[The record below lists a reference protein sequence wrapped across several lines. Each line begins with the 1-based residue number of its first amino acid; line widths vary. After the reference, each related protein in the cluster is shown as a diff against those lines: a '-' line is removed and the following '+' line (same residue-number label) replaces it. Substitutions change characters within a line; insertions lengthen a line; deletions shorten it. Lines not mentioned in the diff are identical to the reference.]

1 MEFKDAT
8 AMAEAVRAG
17 QVSPK
22 ELVLDTIRKADA
34 LNPDINAIIST
45 RYEKALKEADERD
58 FTGKPFAGVPIY
70 LKDLGMDMKD
80 ELSASGSIL
89 FKDTMASETDY
100 YVQALEDL
108 GFIILGKTNTPEFGF
123 KNISDS
129 KAFGIVNLPF
139 DKSRNA
145 GGSSGAA
152 AALVSAGITLI
163 SPASDGGGSIRIPAS
178 FNGLIGLKTTR
189 GRIPSGP
196 NPYRR
201 WQGAAVQFAITKSVR
216 DTRNL
221 LHHLQACQL
230 ESPFPLPILT
240 EEQLFDGQLSPLK
253 VAYLTKNPDGSELLS
268 EAKQAVLNAVQFL
281 KNQGHE
287 LVELE
292 SSPIDMKELIGHY
305 YVMNSVE
312 TASMFD
318 GIEKHLGR
326 SVTKADMEPMTWAIY
341 QSGQTIL
348 AKDYTAMMHVWD
360 DYSAQ
365 MAAFHKTFDLL
376 LTPTTHD
383 VAPKHGQIN
392 PSPELL
398 GKLANAEKFMS
409 AEQMQLVTEMFSPGL
424 ALNPYTPLA
433 NLTGQPA
440 ISLPTHQTDQG
451 LPLGIQFI
459 AAKGRED
466 LLLDIAEVFE
476 NNDKL
481 MVKF

>member
-22 ELVLDTIRKADA
+22 ELVMDTIRKANA
-34 LNPDINAIIST
+34 LNPDLNAIIST
-45 RYEKALKEADERD
+45 RYEKALKEADKRD
-58 FTGKPFAGVPIY
+58 FTDKPFAGVPIY

-80 ELSASGSIL
+80 ELSGSGSIL
-89 FKDTMASETDY
+89 FKDTIASKTDY

-108 GFIILGKTNTPEFGF
+108 GFIILGKTNTPEYGF

-129 KAFGIVNLPF
+129 RTFGIVNLPF

-152 AALVSAGITLI
+152 AALISAGITVI

-178 FNGLIGLKTTR
+178 FNGLIGLKTSR

-221 LHHLQACQL
+221 LYYLQDCQL

-240 EEQLFDGQLSPLK
+240 KEELFDSQLPHMK
-253 VAYLTKNPDGSELLS
+253 VAYLTKNPDGTDLGS

-281 KNQGHE
+281 KDKGYE
-287 LVELE
+287 VVELE
-292 SSPIDMKELIGHY
+292 SAPIDMKELISHY

-312 TASMFD
+312 TASMFA
-318 GIEKHLGR
+318 GIEKFLGR
-326 SVTKADMEPMTWAIY
+326 PVIKADMEPMTWAIY
-341 QSGQTIL
+341 QSGQMIL

-360 DYSAQ
+360 NYSAI
-365 MAAFHKTFDLL
+365 MDVFHKTYDLL

-392 PSPELL
+392 PSPQLL
-398 GKLANAEKFMS
+398 EKLANAEKFMP
-409 AEQMQLVTEMFSPGL
+409 AEQMQLVTEMFRPGL

-440 ISLPTHQTDQG
+440 INLPTHQTKSG
-451 LPLGIQFI
+451 LPLGIQFM
-459 AAKGRED
+459 ATKGRED
-466 LLLDIAEVFE
+466 LLLQVAQLFE
-476 NNDKL
+476 DNGKL
-481 MVKF
+481 ML

>member
-22 ELVLDTIRKADA
+22 ELVMDTIRKANA

-45 RYEKALKEADERD
+45 RYEKALKEADKRD
-58 FTGKPFAGVPIY
+58 FTDKPFAGVPIY

-80 ELSASGSIL
+80 ELSGSGSIL
-89 FKDTMASETDY
+89 FKDTIASKTDY

-108 GFIILGKTNTPEFGF
+108 GFIILGKTNTPEYGF

-129 KAFGIVNLPF
+129 RTFGIVNLPF

-152 AALVSAGITLI
+152 AALISAGITVI

-178 FNGLIGLKTTR
+178 FNGLIGLKTSR

-221 LHHLQACQL
+221 LYYLQDCQL

-240 EEQLFDGQLSPLK
+240 KEELFDSQLPHMK
-253 VAYLTKNPDGSELLS
+253 VAYLTKNPDGTDLGS

-281 KNQGHE
+281 KDKGYE
-287 LVELE
+287 AVELE
-292 SSPIDMKELIGHY
+292 SAPIDMKELISHY

-312 TASMFD
+312 TASMFA
-318 GIEKHLGR
+318 GIEKFLGR
-326 SVTKADMEPMTWAIY
+326 PVIKADMEPMTWAIY
-341 QSGQTIL
+341 QSGQMIL

-360 DYSAQ
+360 NYSAI
-365 MAAFHKTFDLL
+365 MDVFHKTYDLL

-392 PSPELL
+392 PSPQLL
-398 GKLANAEKFMS
+398 EKLANAEKFMP
-409 AEQMQLVTEMFSPGL
+409 AEQMQLVTEMFRPGL

-440 ISLPTHQTDQG
+440 INLPTHQTKSG
-451 LPLGIQFI
+451 LPLGIQFM

-466 LLLDIAEVFE
+466 LLLQVAQLFE
-476 NNDKL
+476 DNGKL
-481 MVKF
+481 ML

>member
-22 ELVLDTIRKADA
+22 ELVMDTIRKANA

-45 RYEKALKEADERD
+45 RYEKALKEADKRD
-58 FTGKPFAGVPIY
+58 FTDKPFAGVPIY

-80 ELSASGSIL
+80 ELSGSGSIL
-89 FKDTMASETDY
+89 FKDTIASKTDY

-108 GFIILGKTNTPEFGF
+108 GFIILGKTNTPEYGF

-129 KAFGIVNLPF
+129 RTFGIVNLPF

-152 AALVSAGITLI
+152 AALISAGITVI

-178 FNGLIGLKTTR
+178 FNGLIGLKTSR

-221 LHHLQACQL
+221 LYYLQDCQL

-240 EEQLFDGQLSPLK
+240 KEELFDSQLPHMK
-253 VAYLTKNPDGSELLS
+253 VAYLTKNPDGTDLGS

-281 KNQGHE
+281 KDEGYE
-287 LVELE
+287 VVELE
-292 SSPIDMKELIGHY
+292 SAPIDMKELISHY

-312 TASMFD
+312 TASMFA
-318 GIEKHLGR
+318 GIEKFLGR
-326 SVTKADMEPMTWAIY
+326 PVIKADMEPMTWAIY
-341 QSGQTIL
+341 QSGQMIL

-360 DYSAQ
+360 NYSAI
-365 MAAFHKTFDLL
+365 MDVFHKTYDLL

-392 PSPELL
+392 PSPQLL
-398 GKLANAEKFMS
+398 EKLANAEKFMP
-409 AEQMQLVTEMFSPGL
+409 AEQMQLVTEMFRPGL

-440 ISLPTHQTDQG
+440 INLPTHQTESG
-451 LPLGIQFI
+451 LPLGIQFM

-466 LLLDIAEVFE
+466 ILLQVAQLFE
-476 NNDKL
+476 DNGKL
-481 MVKF
+481 ML

>member
-22 ELVLDTIRKADA
+22 ELVMDTIRKANA

-45 RYEKALKEADERD
+45 RYEKALKEADKRD
-58 FTGKPFAGVPIY
+58 FTDKPFAGVPIY

-80 ELSASGSIL
+80 ELSGSGSIL
-89 FKDTMASETDY
+89 FKDTIASKTDY

-108 GFIILGKTNTPEFGF
+108 GFIILGKTNTPEYGF

-129 KAFGIVNLPF
+129 RTFGIVNLPF

-152 AALVSAGITLI
+152 AALISAGITVI

-178 FNGLIGLKTTR
+178 FNGLIGLKTSR

-221 LHHLQACQL
+221 LYYLQDCQL

-240 EEQLFDGQLSPLK
+240 KEELFDSQLPHMK
-253 VAYLTKNPDGSELLS
+253 VAYLTKNPDGTDLGS

-281 KNQGHE
+281 KDKGYE
-287 LVELE
+287 AVELE
-292 SSPIDMKELIGHY
+292 SAPIDMKELISHY

-312 TASMFD
+312 TASMFA
-318 GIEKHLGR
+318 GIEKFLGR
-326 SVTKADMEPMTWAIY
+326 PVIKADMEPMTWAIY
-341 QSGQTIL
+341 QSGQMIL

-360 DYSAQ
+360 NYSAI
-365 MAAFHKTFDLL
+365 MDVFHKTYDLL

-392 PSPELL
+392 PSPQLL
-398 GKLANAEKFMS
+398 EKLANAEKFMP
-409 AEQMQLVTEMFSPGL
+409 AEQMQLVTEMFRPGL

-440 ISLPTHQTDQG
+440 INLPTHQTKSG
-451 LPLGIQFI
+451 LPLGIQFM
-459 AAKGRED
+459 ATKGRED
-466 LLLDIAEVFE
+466 LLLQVAQLFE
-476 NNDKL
+476 DNGKL
-481 MVKF
+481 ML

>member
-22 ELVLDTIRKADA
+22 ELVMDTIRKANA

-45 RYEKALKEADERD
+45 RYEKALKEADKRD
-58 FTGKPFAGVPIY
+58 FTDKPFAGVPIY

-80 ELSASGSIL
+80 ELSGSGSIL
-89 FKDTMASETDY
+89 FKDTIASKTDY

-108 GFIILGKTNTPEFGF
+108 GFIILGKTNTPEYGF

-129 KAFGIVNLPF
+129 RTFGIVNLPF

-152 AALVSAGITLI
+152 AALISAGITVI

-178 FNGLIGLKTTR
+178 FNGLIGLKTSR

-221 LHHLQACQL
+221 LYYLQDCQL

-240 EEQLFDGQLSPLK
+240 KEELFDSQLPHMK
-253 VAYLTKNPDGSELLS
+253 VAYLTKNPDGTDLGS

-281 KNQGHE
+281 KDKGYE
-287 LVELE
+287 AVELE
-292 SSPIDMKELIGHY
+292 SAPIDMKELISHY

-312 TASMFD
+312 TASMFA
-318 GIEKHLGR
+318 GIEKFLGR
-326 SVTKADMEPMTWAIY
+326 PVIKADMEPMTWAIY
-341 QSGQTIL
+341 QSGQMIL

-360 DYSAQ
+360 NYSAI
-365 MAAFHKTFDLL
+365 MDVFHKTYDLL

-392 PSPELL
+392 PSPQLL
-398 GKLANAEKFMS
+398 EKLANAEKFMP
-409 AEQMQLVTEMFSPGL
+409 AEQMQLVTEMFRPGL

-440 ISLPTHQTDQG
+440 INLPTHQTKSG
-451 LPLGIQFI
+451 LPLGIQFM

-466 LLLDIAEVFE
+466 ILLQVAQLFE
-476 NNDKL
+476 DNGKL
-481 MVKF
+481 ML

>member
-281 KNQGHE
+281 KDKGNE
-287 LVELE
+287 VVELE
-292 SSPIDMKELIGHY
+292 SAPIDMKELISHY

-312 TASMFD
+312 TASMFA
-318 GIEKHLGR
+318 GIEKFLGR
-326 SVTKADMEPMTWAIY
+326 PVIKADMEPMTWAIY
-341 QSGQTIL
+341 QSGQMIL

-360 DYSAQ
+360 NYSAI
-365 MAAFHKTFDLL
+365 MDVFHKTYDLL

-392 PSPELL
+392 PSPQLL
-398 GKLANAEKFMS
+398 EKLANAEKFMP
-409 AEQMQLVTEMFSPGL
+409 AEQMQLVTEMFRPGL

-440 ISLPTHQTDQG
+440 INLPTHQTKSG
-451 LPLGIQFI
+451 LPLGIQFM

-466 LLLDIAEVFE
+466 ILLQVAQLFE
-476 NNDKL
+476 DNGKL
-481 MVKF
+481 ML

>member
-22 ELVLDTIRKADA
+22 ELVMDTIRKANA

-45 RYEKALKEADERD
+45 RYEKALKEADKRD
-58 FTGKPFAGVPIY
+58 FTDKPFAGVPIY

-80 ELSASGSIL
+80 ELSGSGSIL
-89 FKDTMASETDY
+89 FKDTIASKTDY

-108 GFIILGKTNTPEFGF
+108 GFIILGKTNTPEYGF

-129 KAFGIVNLPF
+129 RTFGIVNLPF

-152 AALVSAGITLI
+152 AALISAGITVI

-178 FNGLIGLKTTR
+178 FNGLIGLKTSR

-221 LHHLQACQL
+221 LYYLQDCQL

-240 EEQLFDGQLSPLK
+240 KEELFDSQLPHMK
-253 VAYLTKNPDGSELLS
+253 VAYLTKNPDGTDLGS

-281 KNQGHE
+281 KVKGYE
-287 LVELE
+287 AVELE
-292 SSPIDMKELIGHY
+292 SAPIDMKELISHY

-312 TASMFD
+312 TASMFA
-318 GIEKHLGR
+318 GIEKFLGR
-326 SVTKADMEPMTWAIY
+326 PVIKADMEPMTWAIY
-341 QSGQTIL
+341 QSGQMIL

-360 DYSAQ
+360 NYSAI
-365 MAAFHKTFDLL
+365 MDVFHKTYDLL

-392 PSPELL
+392 PSPQLL
-398 GKLANAEKFMS
+398 EKLANAEKFMP
-409 AEQMQLVTEMFSPGL
+409 AEQMQLVTEMFRPGL
-424 ALNPYTPLA
+424 ALNPYTPLV

-440 ISLPTHQTDQG
+440 INLPTHQTKSG
-451 LPLGIQFI
+451 LPLGIQFM

-466 LLLDIAEVFE
+466 LLLQVAQLFE
-476 NNDKL
+476 DNGKL
-481 MVKF
+481 ML

>member
-8 AMAEAVRAG
+8 AMAEAVRDG

-22 ELVLDTIRKADA
+22 ELVIDTIRKANA

-45 RYEKALKEADERD
+45 RYEKALKEADKRD
-58 FTGKPFAGVPIY
+58 FTDKPFAGVPIY

-80 ELSASGSIL
+80 ELSGSGSIL
-89 FKDTMASETDY
+89 FKDTIASKTDY

-108 GFIILGKTNTPEFGF
+108 GFIILGKTNTPEYGF

-129 KAFGIVNLPF
+129 RTFGIVNLPF

-152 AALVSAGITLI
+152 AALISAGITVI

-178 FNGLIGLKTTR
+178 FNGLIGLKTSR

-221 LHHLQACQL
+221 LYYLQDCQL

-240 EEQLFDGQLSPLK
+240 KKELFDSQLPHMK
-253 VAYLTKNPDGSELLS
+253 VAYLTKNPDGTDLGS

-281 KNQGHE
+281 KDKGYE
-287 LVELE
+287 VVELE
-292 SSPIDMKELIGHY
+292 SAPIDMKELISHY

-312 TASMFD
+312 TASMFA
-318 GIEKHLGR
+318 GIEKFLGR
-326 SVTKADMEPMTWAIY
+326 PVIKADMEPMTWAIY
-341 QSGQTIL
+341 QSGQMIL

-360 DYSAQ
+360 NYSAI
-365 MAAFHKTFDLL
+365 MDVFHKTYDLL

-392 PSPELL
+392 PSPQLL
-398 GKLANAEKFMS
+398 EKLANAEKFMP
-409 AEQMQLVTEMFSPGL
+409 AEQMQLVTEMFRPGL

-440 ISLPTHQTDQG
+440 INLPTHQTKSG
-451 LPLGIQFI
+451 LPLGIQFM
-459 AAKGRED
+459 ATKGRED
-466 LLLDIAEVFE
+466 LLLQVAQLFE
-476 NNDKL
+476 DNGKL
-481 MVKF
+481 ML

>member
-22 ELVLDTIRKADA
+22 ELVMDTIRKANA
-34 LNPDINAIIST
+34 LNPDLNAIIST
-45 RYEKALKEADERD
+45 RYEKALKEADKRD
-58 FTGKPFAGVPIY
+58 FTDKPFAGVPIY

-80 ELSASGSIL
+80 ELSGSGSIL
-89 FKDTMASETDY
+89 FKDTIASKTDY

-108 GFIILGKTNTPEFGF
+108 GFIILGKTNTPEYGF

-129 KAFGIVNLPF
+129 RTFGIVNLPF

-152 AALVSAGITLI
+152 AALISAGITVI

-178 FNGLIGLKTTR
+178 FNGLIGLKTSR

-221 LHHLQACQL
+221 LYYLQDCQL

-240 EEQLFDGQLSPLK
+240 KEELFDSQLPHMK
-253 VAYLTKNPDGSELLS
+253 VAYLTKNPDGTDLGS

-281 KNQGHE
+281 KDKGYE
-287 LVELE
+287 AVELE
-292 SSPIDMKELIGHY
+292 SAPIDMKELISHY

-312 TASMFD
+312 TASMFA
-318 GIEKHLGR
+318 GIEKFLGR
-326 SVTKADMEPMTWAIY
+326 PVIKADMEPMTWAIY
-341 QSGQTIL
+341 QSGQMIL

-360 DYSAQ
+360 NYSAI
-365 MAAFHKTFDLL
+365 MDVFHKTYDLL

-392 PSPELL
+392 PSPQLL
-398 GKLANAEKFMS
+398 EKLANAEKFMP
-409 AEQMQLVTEMFSPGL
+409 AEQMQLVTEMFRPGL

-440 ISLPTHQTDQG
+440 INLPTHQTKSG
-451 LPLGIQFI
+451 LPLGIQFM
-459 AAKGRED
+459 ATKGRED
-466 LLLDIAEVFE
+466 LLLQVAQLFE
-476 NNDKL
+476 DNGKL
-481 MVKF
+481 ML

>member
-22 ELVLDTIRKADA
+22 ELVMDTIRKANA

-45 RYEKALKEADERD
+45 RYEKALKEADKRD
-58 FTGKPFAGVPIY
+58 FTDKPFAGVPIY

-80 ELSASGSIL
+80 ELSGSGSIL
-89 FKDTMASETDY
+89 FKDTIASKTDY

-108 GFIILGKTNTPEFGF
+108 GFIILGKTNTPEYGF

-129 KAFGIVNLPF
+129 RTFGIVNLPF

-152 AALVSAGITLI
+152 AALISAGITVI

-178 FNGLIGLKTTR
+178 FNGLIGLKTSR

-221 LHHLQACQL
+221 LYHLQDCQL

-240 EEQLFDGQLSPLK
+240 KEELFDSQLPHMK
-253 VAYLTKNPDGSELLS
+253 VAYLTKNPDGTDLGS

-281 KNQGHE
+281 KDKGYE
-287 LVELE
+287 VVELE
-292 SSPIDMKELIGHY
+292 SAPIDMKELISHY

-312 TASMFD
+312 TASMFA
-318 GIEKHLGR
+318 GIEKFLGR
-326 SVTKADMEPMTWAIY
+326 PVIKADMEPMTWAIY
-341 QSGQTIL
+341 QSGQMIL

-360 DYSAQ
+360 NYSAI
-365 MAAFHKTFDLL
+365 MDVFHKTYDLL

-392 PSPELL
+392 PSPQLL
-398 GKLANAEKFMS
+398 EKLANAEKFMP
-409 AEQMQLVTEMFSPGL
+409 AEQMQLVTEMFRPGL

-440 ISLPTHQTDQG
+440 INLPTHQTKSG
-451 LPLGIQFI
+451 LPLGIQFM

-466 LLLDIAEVFE
+466 LLLQVAQLFE
-476 NNDKL
+476 DNGKL
-481 MVKF
+481 ML

>member
-8 AMAEAVRAG
+8 AMAEAVRDG

-22 ELVLDTIRKADA
+22 ELVIDTIRKANA

-45 RYEKALKEADERD
+45 RYEKALKEADKRD
-58 FTGKPFAGVPIY
+58 FTDKPFAGVPIY

-80 ELSASGSIL
+80 ELSGSGSIL
-89 FKDTMASETDY
+89 FKDTIASKTDY

-108 GFIILGKTNTPEFGF
+108 GFIILGKTNTPEYGF

-129 KAFGIVNLPF
+129 RTFGIVNLPF

-152 AALVSAGITLI
+152 AALISAGITVI

-178 FNGLIGLKTTR
+178 FNGLIGLKTSR

-221 LHHLQACQL
+221 LYYLQDCQL

-240 EEQLFDGQLSPLK
+240 KEELFDSQLPHMK
-253 VAYLTKNPDGSELLS
+253 VAYLTKNPDGTDLGS

-281 KNQGHE
+281 KDKGYE
-287 LVELE
+287 VVELE
-292 SSPIDMKELIGHY
+292 SAPIDMKELISHY

-312 TASMFD
+312 TASMFA
-318 GIEKHLGR
+318 GIEKFLGR
-326 SVTKADMEPMTWAIY
+326 PVIKADMEPMTWAIY
-341 QSGQTIL
+341 QSGQMIL

-360 DYSAQ
+360 NYSAI
-365 MAAFHKTFDLL
+365 MDVFHKTYDLL

-392 PSPELL
+392 PSPQLL
-398 GKLANAEKFMS
+398 EKLANAEKFMP
-409 AEQMQLVTEMFSPGL
+409 AEQMQLVTEMFRPGL

-440 ISLPTHQTDQG
+440 INLPTHQTKSG
-451 LPLGIQFI
+451 LPLGIQFM
-459 AAKGRED
+459 ATKGRED
-466 LLLDIAEVFE
+466 LLLQVAQLFE
-476 NNDKL
+476 DNGKL
-481 MVKF
+481 ML

>member
-22 ELVLDTIRKADA
+22 ELVMDTIRKANA

-45 RYEKALKEADERD
+45 RYEKALKEADKRD
-58 FTGKPFAGVPIY
+58 FTDKPFAGVPIY

-80 ELSASGSIL
+80 ELSGSGSIL
-89 FKDTMASETDY
+89 FKDTIASKTDY

-108 GFIILGKTNTPEFGF
+108 GFIILGKTNTPEYGF

-129 KAFGIVNLPF
+129 RTFGIVNLPF

-152 AALVSAGITLI
+152 AALISAGITVI

-178 FNGLIGLKTTR
+178 FNGLIGLKTSR

-221 LHHLQACQL
+221 LYYLQDCQL

-240 EEQLFDGQLSPLK
+240 KEELFDSQLPHMK
-253 VAYLTKNPDGSELLS
+253 VAYLTKNPDGTDLGS

-281 KNQGHE
+281 KDKGYE
-287 LVELE
+287 VVELE
-292 SSPIDMKELIGHY
+292 SAPIDMKELISHY

-312 TASMFD
+312 TASMFA
-318 GIEKHLGR
+318 GIEKFLGR
-326 SVTKADMEPMTWAIY
+326 PVIKADMEPMTWAIY
-341 QSGQTIL
+341 QSGQMIL

-360 DYSAQ
+360 NYSAI
-365 MAAFHKTFDLL
+365 MDVFHKTYDLL

-392 PSPELL
+392 PSPQLL
-398 GKLANAEKFMS
+398 EKLANAEKFMP
-409 AEQMQLVTEMFSPGL
+409 AEQMQLVTEMFRPGL

-440 ISLPTHQTDQG
+440 INLPTHQTKSG
-451 LPLGIQFI
+451 LPLGIQFM
-459 AAKGRED
+459 ATKGRED
-466 LLLDIAEVFE
+466 LLLQVAQLFE
-476 NNDKL
+476 DNGKL
-481 MVKF
+481 ML

>member
-22 ELVLDTIRKADA
+22 ELVMDTIRKANA

-45 RYEKALKEADERD
+45 RYEKALKEADKRD
-58 FTGKPFAGVPIY
+58 FTDKPFAGVPIY

-80 ELSASGSIL
+80 ELSGSGSIL
-89 FKDTMASETDY
+89 FKDTIASKTDY
-100 YVQALEDL
+100 YVQAFEDL
-108 GFIILGKTNTPEFGF
+108 GFIILGKTNTPEYGF

-129 KAFGIVNLPF
+129 RTFGIVNLPF

-152 AALVSAGITLI
+152 AALISAGITVI

-178 FNGLIGLKTTR
+178 FNGLIGLKTSR

-221 LHHLQACQL
+221 LYYLQDCQL

-240 EEQLFDGQLSPLK
+240 KEELFDSQLPHMK
-253 VAYLTKNPDGSELLS
+253 VAYLTKNPDGTDLGS

-281 KNQGHE
+281 KDKGYE
-287 LVELE
+287 VVELE
-292 SSPIDMKELIGHY
+292 SAPIDMKELISHY

-312 TASMFD
+312 TASMFA
-318 GIEKHLGR
+318 GIEKFLGR
-326 SVTKADMEPMTWAIY
+326 PVIKADMEPMTWAIY
-341 QSGQTIL
+341 QSGQMIL

-360 DYSAQ
+360 NYSAI
-365 MAAFHKTFDLL
+365 MDVFHKTYDLL

-392 PSPELL
+392 PSPQLL
-398 GKLANAEKFMS
+398 EKLANAEKFMP
-409 AEQMQLVTEMFSPGL
+409 AEQMQLVTEMFRPGL
-424 ALNPYTPLA
+424 SLNPYTPLA

-440 ISLPTHQTDQG
+440 INLPTHQTKSG
-451 LPLGIQFI
+451 LPLGIQFM

-466 LLLDIAEVFE
+466 ILLQVAQLFE
-476 NNDKL
+476 DNGKL
-481 MVKF
+481 ML

>member
-22 ELVLDTIRKADA
+22 ELVMDTIRKANA

-45 RYEKALKEADERD
+45 RYEKALKEADKRD
-58 FTGKPFAGVPIY
+58 FTDKPFAGVPIY

-80 ELSASGSIL
+80 ELSGSGSIL
-89 FKDTMASETDY
+89 FKDTIASKTDY

-108 GFIILGKTNTPEFGF
+108 GFIILGKTNTPEYGF

-129 KAFGIVNLPF
+129 RTFGIVNLPF

-152 AALVSAGITLI
+152 AALISAGITVI

-178 FNGLIGLKTTR
+178 FNGLIGLKTSR

-221 LHHLQACQL
+221 LYYLQDCQL

-240 EEQLFDGQLSPLK
+240 KEELFDSQLPHMK
-253 VAYLTKNPDGSELLS
+253 VAYLTKNPDGTDLGS

-281 KNQGHE
+281 KDKGYE
-287 LVELE
+287 AVELE
-292 SSPIDMKELIGHY
+292 SAPIDMKELISHY

-312 TASMFD
+312 TASMFA
-318 GIEKHLGR
+318 GIEKFLGR
-326 SVTKADMEPMTWAIY
+326 PVIKADMEPMTWAIY
-341 QSGQTIL
+341 QSGQMIL

-360 DYSAQ
+360 NYSAI
-365 MAAFHKTFDLL
+365 MDVFHKTYDLL

-392 PSPELL
+392 PSPQLL
-398 GKLANAEKFMS
+398 EKLANAEKFMP
-409 AEQMQLVTEMFSPGL
+409 AEQMQLVTEMFRPGL

-433 NLTGQPA
+433 NLTGKPA
-440 ISLPTHQTDQG
+440 INLPTHQTKSG
-451 LPLGIQFI
+451 LPLGIQFM

-466 LLLDIAEVFE
+466 LLLQVAQLFE
-476 NNDKL
+476 DNGKL
-481 MVKF
+481 ML

>member
-22 ELVLDTIRKADA
+22 ELVMDTIRKANA

-45 RYEKALKEADERD
+45 RYEKALKEADKRD
-58 FTGKPFAGVPIY
+58 FTDKPFAGVPIY

-80 ELSASGSIL
+80 ELSVSGSIL
-89 FKDTMASETDY
+89 FRDTIASKTDY

-108 GFIILGKTNTPEFGF
+108 GFIILGKTNTPEYGF

-129 KAFGIVNLPF
+129 RTFGIVNLPL

-152 AALVSAGITLI
+152 AALISAGITVI

-178 FNGLIGLKTTR
+178 FNGLIGLKTSR

-221 LHHLQACQL
+221 LYYLQDCQL

-240 EEQLFDGQLSPLK
+240 KEELFDSQLPHMK
-253 VAYLTKNPDGSELLS
+253 VAYLTKNPDGTDLGS

-281 KNQGHE
+281 KDKGYE
-287 LVELE
+287 VVELE
-292 SSPIDMKELIGHY
+292 SAPIDMKELISHY

-312 TASMFD
+312 TASMFA
-318 GIEKHLGR
+318 GIEKFLGR
-326 SVTKADMEPMTWAIY
+326 PVIKADMEPMTWAIY
-341 QSGQTIL
+341 QSGQMIL

-360 DYSAQ
+360 NYSAI
-365 MAAFHKTFDLL
+365 MDVFHKTYDLL

-392 PSPELL
+392 PSPQLL
-398 GKLANAEKFMS
+398 EKLANAEKFMP
-409 AEQMQLVTEMFSPGL
+409 AEQMQLVTEMFRPGL

-440 ISLPTHQTDQG
+440 INLPTHQTKSG
-451 LPLGIQFI
+451 LPLGIQFM
-459 AAKGRED
+459 ATKGRED
-466 LLLDIAEVFE
+466 LLLQVAQLFE
-476 NNDKL
+476 DNGKL
-481 MVKF
+481 ML

>member
-22 ELVLDTIRKADA
+22 ELVMDTIRKANA

-45 RYEKALKEADERD
+45 RYEKALKEADKRD
-58 FTGKPFAGVPIY
+58 FTDKPFAGVPIY

-80 ELSASGSIL
+80 ELSGSGSIL
-89 FKDTMASETDY
+89 FKDTIASKTDY

-108 GFIILGKTNTPEFGF
+108 GFIILGKTNTPEYGF

-129 KAFGIVNLPF
+129 RTFGIVNLPF

-152 AALVSAGITLI
+152 AALISAGITVI

-178 FNGLIGLKTTR
+178 FNGLIGLKTSR

-221 LHHLQACQL
+221 LYHLQDCQL

-240 EEQLFDGQLSPLK
+240 KEELFDSQLPHMK
-253 VAYLTKNPDGSELLS
+253 VAYLNKNPDGTDLGS

-281 KNQGHE
+281 QDKGYE
-287 LVELE
+287 VVELE
-292 SSPIDMKELIGHY
+292 SAPIDMKELISHY

-312 TASMFD
+312 TASMFA
-318 GIEKHLGR
+318 GIEKFLGR
-326 SVTKADMEPMTWAIY
+326 PVIKADMEPMTWAIY
-341 QSGQTIL
+341 QSGQMIL

-360 DYSAQ
+360 NYSAI
-365 MAAFHKTFDLL
+365 MDVFHKTYDLL

-392 PSPELL
+392 PSPQLL
-398 GKLANAEKFMS
+398 EKLANAEKFMP
-409 AEQMQLVTEMFSPGL
+409 AEQMQLVTEMFRPGL

-440 ISLPTHQTDQG
+440 INLPTHQTKSG
-451 LPLGIQFI
+451 LPLGIQFM
-459 AAKGRED
+459 ATKGRED
-466 LLLDIAEVFE
+466 LLLQVAQLFE
-476 NNDKL
+476 DNGKL
-481 MVKF
+481 ML

>member
-22 ELVLDTIRKADA
+22 ELVMDTIRKANA

-45 RYEKALKEADERD
+45 RYEKALKEADKRD
-58 FTGKPFAGVPIY
+58 FTDKPFAGVPIY

-80 ELSASGSIL
+80 ELSGSGSIL
-89 FKDTMASETDY
+89 FKDTIASKTDY

-108 GFIILGKTNTPEFGF
+108 GFIILGKTNTPEYGF

-129 KAFGIVNLPF
+129 RTFGIVNLPF

-152 AALVSAGITLI
+152 AALISAGITVI

-178 FNGLIGLKTTR
+178 FNGLIGLKTSR

-196 NPYRR
+196 SPYRR

-221 LHHLQACQL
+221 LYYLQDCQL

-240 EEQLFDGQLSPLK
+240 KEELFDSQLPHMK
-253 VAYLTKNPDGSELLS
+253 VAYLTKNPDGTDLGS

-281 KNQGHE
+281 KDKGYE
-287 LVELE
+287 VVELE
-292 SSPIDMKELIGHY
+292 SAPIDMKELISHY

-312 TASMFD
+312 TASMFA
-318 GIEKHLGR
+318 GIEKFLGR
-326 SVTKADMEPMTWAIY
+326 PVIKADMEPMTWAIY
-341 QSGQTIL
+341 QSGQMIL

-360 DYSAQ
+360 NYSAI
-365 MAAFHKTFDLL
+365 MDVFHKTYDLL

-392 PSPELL
+392 PSPQLL
-398 GKLANAEKFMS
+398 EKLANAEKFMP
-409 AEQMQLVTEMFSPGL
+409 AEQMQLVTEMFRPGL

-440 ISLPTHQTDQG
+440 INLPTHQTKSG
-451 LPLGIQFI
+451 LPLGIQFM

-466 LLLDIAEVFE
+466 LLLQVAQLFE
-476 NNDKL
+476 DNGKL
-481 MVKF
+481 ML